1 MVSGRDRWGDYT
13 PSRKHM
19 GKVKTIEV
27 RARGDW
33 NGWAKFLFVQ
43 IRVADGINDESKVT
57 QLTRVRTEISQILAL
72 YSFYFKTCL

>member
-1 MVSGRDRWGDYT
+1 MITQVAGYWHIYNFLQKEIQRMVSGRDRGGDYT

-33 NGWAKFLFVQ
+33 NG
-43 IRVADGINDESKVT
+43 
-57 QLTRVRTEISQILAL
+57 
-72 YSFYFKTCL
+72 